1 MFRKLR
7 DVGSYRHW
15 IAGADY
21 SGIHYFNV
29 YHHGTAKVKIRSYE
43 NSDWP
48 AVAKLYERSGLPSN
62 CLADAT
68 SPLFLIR
75 RVCIDGNGQIAMA
88 AFVKLTSEPF
98 LLVDH
103 DSEDASTRWEMLQAL
118 TRDVCRIA
126 KERGL
131 EQLTCWVPPNVEGS
145 FGKRLEQLGFQRSP
159 WQSYTMN
166 L

>member
-1 MFRKLR
+1 MKLR
-7 DVGSYRHW
+7 NYD
-15 IAGADY
+15 D
-21 SGIHYFNV
+21 
-29 YHHGTAKVKIRSYE
+29 
-43 NSDWP
+43 SDWP
-48 AVAKLYERSGLPSN
+48 QVAELYERSGLPSN

-75 RVCIDGNGQIAMA
+75 RVALDSAGRIAMA

-103 DSEDASTRWEMLQAL
+103 DSEDASARWEMLQAL

-126 KERGL
+126 KEQGL
-131 EQLTCWVPPNVEGS
+131 EQLTCWVPPDVEGS